1 MARLSLLT
9 YPLLTWKSSLHP
21 YLPRP
26 TLYYPG
32 IKAVACATFSAEER
46 VMADMI
52 PTEIVTET
60 WQRMAQTSVHE
71 APDLVNQMQQEQPA
85 ILAHLLYLDE
95 FPFDPHERELIFYIG
110 MVVWQIM
117 KQSKQ
122 RLRRVALKKLSK
134 AEKANYDTLEL
145 LASDSEADFFS
156 ATVAMVEN
164 HPEPEVMRYIVETIM
179 DEEDYDPDDPPI
191 RDEYR
196 GLAFIHLKIAL
207 DALISSLA

>member
-1 MARLSLLT
+1 MT
-9 YPLLTWKSSLHP
+9 
-21 YLPRP
+21 
-26 TLYYPG
+26 
-32 IKAVACATFSAEER
+32 
-46 VMADMI
+46 DMI
-52 PTEIVTET
+52 PGEIVTET
-60 WQRMAQTSVHE
+60 WQRMAQTPIHE

-117 KQSKQ
+117 KQSKR
-122 RLRRVALKKLSK
+122 RLRRVTLKKLSK

-145 LASDSEADFFS
+145 VASDSEADFFS

>member
-1 MARLSLLT
+1 
-9 YPLLTWKSSLHP
+9 
-21 YLPRP
+21 
-26 TLYYPG
+26 
-32 IKAVACATFSAEER
+32 
-46 VMADMI
+46 MADMI
-52 PTEIVTET
+52 PAEIVTET
-60 WQRMAQTSVHE
+60 WQRMAQTPVHE

-85 ILAHLLYLDE
+85 IMAHLLYLDE

-117 KQSKQ
+117 KQSKR
-122 RLRRVALKKLSK
+122 RLRRVTLKKLSK

-145 LASDSEADFFS
+145 LASDSEADLFS
-156 ATVAMVEN
+156 ATVAMIEN
-164 HPEPEVMRYIVETIM
+164 HPEPEVVRYIVETIM
-179 DEEDYDPDDPPI
+179 DEEDYEPDDPPI

>member
-1 MARLSLLT
+1 MT
-9 YPLLTWKSSLHP
+9 
-21 YLPRP
+21 
-26 TLYYPG
+26 
-32 IKAVACATFSAEER
+32 
-46 VMADMI
+46 DMI
-52 PTEIVTET
+52 PGEIVTET
-60 WQRMAQTSVHE
+60 WQRMAQTPIHE

-117 KQSKQ
+117 KESKR
-122 RLRRVALKKLSK
+122 RLRRVTLKKLSK

-145 LASDSEADFFS
+145 VASDSEADFFS

>member
-1 MARLSLLT
+1 MT
-9 YPLLTWKSSLHP
+9 
-21 YLPRP
+21 
-26 TLYYPG
+26 
-32 IKAVACATFSAEER
+32 
-46 VMADMI
+46 DMI
-52 PTEIVTET
+52 PGEIVTET
-60 WQRMAQTSVHE
+60 WQRMAQTPIHE

-117 KQSKQ
+117 KESKR
-122 RLRRVALKKLSK
+122 RLRRVTLKKLSK

-145 LASDSEADFFS
+145 VASDSEADFFS
-156 ATVAMVEN
+156 ATVAIVEN

>member
-1 MARLSLLT
+1 MT
-9 YPLLTWKSSLHP
+9 
-21 YLPRP
+21 
-26 TLYYPG
+26 
-32 IKAVACATFSAEER
+32 
-46 VMADMI
+46 DMI
-52 PTEIVTET
+52 PGEIVTET
-60 WQRMAQTSVHE
+60 WQRMAQTPIHE

-117 KQSKQ
+117 KQSKR
-122 RLRRVALKKLSK
+122 RLRRVTLKKLSK
-134 AEKANYDTLEL
+134 AEKVNYDTLEL
-145 LASDSEADFFS
+145 VASDSEADFFS